1 MSNDVILHKFPKD
14 ECEALAM
21 LYVKNQDLSNLSPEE
36 IYDEY
41 RDAYEKIKNRK
52 QEIRQKAKV
61 QRVSF

>member
-1 MSNDVILHKFPKD
+1 MSNEVRLHKFPTD
-14 ECEALAM
+14 ECEALAL
-21 LYVKNQDLSNLSPEE
+21 LYIQNQDLSNLSPEQ

-52 QEIRQKAKV
+52 QETRQKAKV